1 MDNNIK
7 RLSVSD
13 MQSLI
18 ALLSLRGCSN
28 SELIFRKED
37 PNDAKDSLHICN
49 VEILFDRVIV
59 WLTSRPVTEWE
70 YKVNI
75 ELFTMGMHGGFV
87 NPRGESNDKSNNL

>member
-7 RLSVSD
+7 RLSVND

-18 ALLSLRGCSN
+18 AFLSLRGCSN
-28 SELIFRKED
+28 YELIFRKEN

-49 VEILFDRVIV
+49 VEILVDRVIV

-87 NPRGESNDKSNNL
+87 NPRGESNEEDGV